1 MAMTTVSI
9 KVPES
14 MAKYTVSGNEKTDLV
29 RNAMILYPYIQ
40 NDTMSHGKAA
50 EILGIHKMDLIALY
64 SNLGLPYFNQTAD
77 ELRSDVEALKSF
89 RKKNV

>member
-9 KVPES
+9 KVPED
-14 MAKYTVSGNEKTDLV
+14 MAEYTVSGDEKTDLV

-50 EILGIHKMDLIALY
+50 EILGINKMDLIALY
-64 SNLGLPYFNQTAD
+64 SNLGFPYLNQTAN
-77 ELRSDVEALKSF
+77 ELRSDVEALKSLR
-89 RKKNV
+89 RKVV